1 MAELSDYSEVT
12 LANNALQLI
21 GRGKFIVSL
30 DEDSQAARIIR
41 ASLPTVRDAVLRAY
55 PWNFAQARA
64 ELAADETGPAFEY
77 SNSYTLPSDCLWCH
91 TVYQGDDQ
99 NWKVEGRKILTDMGA
114 PIYIKYTKRMTDL
127 ASADPLFF
135 DALAARLAA
144 QCAVSLSESTSKASE
159 LWRMYNLKMREARAV
174 DAQEGQPDPLPRGT
188 WHDGR
193 IMGAFEPY
201 SDWRG

>member
-1 MAELSDYSEVT
+1 MAEVSDYSEVT

-30 DEDSQAARIIR
+30 DEDSQAARIMR
-41 ASLPTVRDAVLRAY
+41 AALPTVRDAVLRAY

-64 ELAADETGPAFEY
+64 EIAEDETAPLFEY
-77 SNSYTLPSDCLWCH
+77 AHAYTLPEDCLFCH
-91 TVYQGDDQ
+91 TIYNGDDQ

-114 PIYIKYTKRMTDL
+114 PIYIKYTRRVTDL
-127 ASADPLFF
+127 AQGDPLFF
-135 DALAARLAA
+135 DVLAARLAA
-144 QCAVSLSESTSKASE
+144 QCAVSLSESTTKAAE
-159 LWRMYNLKMREARAV
+159 LWRLYNLKLRETRAV